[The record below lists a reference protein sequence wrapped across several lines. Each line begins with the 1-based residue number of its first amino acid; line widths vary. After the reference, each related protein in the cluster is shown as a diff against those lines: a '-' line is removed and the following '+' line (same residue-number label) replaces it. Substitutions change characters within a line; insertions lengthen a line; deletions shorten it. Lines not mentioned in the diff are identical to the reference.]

1 MLEWV
6 SLVIVPLL
14 VAIIMRMGSLRDEN
28 NKQHIDTANSLKLI
42 YDSIRAVDQK
52 ADRIE
57 TKVDTHVGEHAG
69 AEKRVTRKAK
79 VSAL

>member
-14 VAIIMRMGSLRDEN
+14 VAVVARTGQLRKEN
-28 NKQHIDTANSLKLI
+28 NEQHADTANSLKLI
-42 YDSIRAVDQK
+42 YDSIRAVDAK

-57 TKVDTHVGEHAG
+57 TKVDTHLGEHTG
-69 AEKRVTRKAK
+69 AEKRMTKRVKA
-79 VSAL
+79 AL